1 MELNMMKKRAAVA
14 NPRTVMAVLALGATA
29 LLAGCAG
36 NPPTEQFA
44 VTNTVVKSAVDAGAP
59 QYAPVEMKTAQ
70 DKLDQAER
78 LMRDER
84 YDEARRVA
92 EQAEW
97 DARVAERK
105 ALAVK
110 AEKVLED
117 AHQGVQQIRE
127 EGSRTPIL
135 VQ

>member
-1 MELNMMKKRAAVA
+1 MMKKRAAVA

-105 ALAVK
+105 AQAVK
-110 AEKVLED
+110 AEKVLDD

>member
-1 MELNMMKKRAAVA
+1 MTALVA
-14 NPRTVMAVLALGATA
+14 GGTV

-44 VTNTVVKSAVDAGAP
+44 VTNTVVKSAVSAGAP

-70 DKLDQAER
+70 DKLAQAENLLR
-78 LMRDER
+78 EER
-84 YDEARRVA
+84 YDEARRIA

-105 ALAVK
+105 ALATK
-110 AEKVLED
+110 AQKTLDD
-117 AHQGVQQIRE
+117 AQKGVQQIRE
-127 EGSRTPIL
+127 EGSRQPIIL
-135 VQ
+135 Q